1 MKVGDL
7 VVLSAK
13 GAKLKHNWRY
23 YEGFGIVLEVFKTK
37 QYYDFAIQWFC
48 EGRSVHNKRV
58 WFKRYEIKKLKPQ
71 KSQAVKKCP

>member
-13 GAKLKHNWRY
+13 GRKLKHNYHY
-23 YEGFGIVLEVFKTK
+23 YQGFGIIVEVYQTEK
-37 QYYDFAIQWFC
+37 YYDFAIKWFC
-48 EGRSVHNKRV
+48 KGRTAHNRKC

-71 KSQAVKKCP
+71 KSETVKKCP

>member
-1 MKVGDL
+1 MKIGDL

-13 GAKLKHNWRY
+13 GRKLKHNYHY
-23 YEGFGIVLEVFKTK
+23 YQGFGIILEVHPTK
-37 QYYDFAIQWFC
+37 KYYDFGIKWFC
-48 EGRSVHNKRV
+48 EGRSTHNRRV

>member
-13 GAKLKHNWRY
+13 GSKLKHNYRY

-37 QYYDFAIQWFC
+37 EYYDFGVQWFC
-48 EGRSVHNKRV
+48 EGRNAHNKRS
-58 WFKRYEIKKLKPQ
+58 WFKRYEIKKLKPE
-71 KSQAVKKCP
+71 

>member
-13 GAKLKHNWRY
+13 GRKLKHNHY
-23 YEGFGIVLEVFKTK
+23 YYHGFGVILEVYPTK

-71 KSQAVKKCP
+71 QSQAVKKCP

>member
-1 MKVGDL
+1 MKIGDL

>member
-23 YEGFGIVLEVFKTK
+23 YEGFGIILEIHPTRD
-37 QYYDFAIQWFC
+37 YYDFGIQWFC
-48 EGRSVHNKRV
+48 DGRSVHNKRV
-58 WFKRYEIKKLKPQ
+58 WFKRYEIKKLKPEQ
-71 KSQAVKKCP
+71 SKPDTFCP

>member
-13 GAKLKHNWRY
+13 GRKLKHNHLFY
-23 YEGFGIVLEVFKTK
+23 QGFGIILEVQPTK
-37 QYYDFAIQWFC
+37 KYYDFSIKWFC

-58 WFKRYEIKKLKPQ
+58 WFKRYEIKKLKPEQ
-71 KSQAVKKCP
+71 SKPDTFCP

>member
-13 GAKLKHNWRY
+13 GRKLKHNY
-23 YEGFGIVLEVFKTK
+23 MFYKGFGIVMEIYTRKE
-37 QYYDFAIQWFC
+37 YYDFGIQWFC
-48 EGRSVHNKRV
+48 KGRTAHNRKS
-58 WFKRYEIKKLKPQ
+58 WFKRYEIKKLKPH

>member
-71 KSQAVKKCP
+71 KSQTDKKCP

>member
-13 GAKLKHNWRY
+13 GAKLKNNYRY

-37 QYYDFAIQWFC
+37 GYYDFGIQWFC
-48 EGRSVHNKRV
+48 EGRNAHNKRS
-58 WFKRYEIKKLKPQ
+58 WFKRYEIKKLKPE
-71 KSQAVKKCP
+71 

>member
-71 KSQAVKKCP
+71 QSQAVKKCP